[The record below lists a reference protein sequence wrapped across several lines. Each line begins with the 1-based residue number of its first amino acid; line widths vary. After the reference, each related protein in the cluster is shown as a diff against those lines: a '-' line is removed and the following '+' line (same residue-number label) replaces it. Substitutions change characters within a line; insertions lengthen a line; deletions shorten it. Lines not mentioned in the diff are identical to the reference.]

1 MEDIEDQE
9 DKDDQDDQE
18 DKGDLDD
25 QEDEEDQEE
34 VTEVTKSEDLSVS
47 PRQSMFQK
55 KVEREKEEMKENTLL
70 VGSVANRIEGRNKGT
85 YNYII
90 GDYIYAKEQSW
101 GGIFHRNDGSKVLVV
116 SCSSA
121 YKQCKGRAH
130 IDPETLKVLKF
141 LRLHSCTRD
150 PYRRVQIQMESE
162 MKSLAETTTDGLRDI
177 YDRVC
182 RKNPSME
189 ARMEFSKCRL
199 MMQRRRNYILRA
211 EKL

>member
-1 MEDIEDQE
+1 M
-9 DKDDQDDQE
+9 
-18 DKGDLDD
+18 
-25 QEDEEDQEE
+25 
-34 VTEVTKSEDLSVS
+34 
-47 PRQSMFQK
+47 
-55 KVEREKEEMKENTLL
+55 EEMKENSLL
-70 VGSVANRIEGRNKGT
+70 IGSVANRIDGRNRGT

-90 GDYIYAKEQSW
+90 GDYIYGKDA
-101 GGIFHRNDGSKVLVV
+101 GGTNSRNDGSKIIMV

-141 LRLHSCTRD
+141 PRIHSCTRD
-150 PYRRVQIQMESE
+150 LDWRLQIQMESE